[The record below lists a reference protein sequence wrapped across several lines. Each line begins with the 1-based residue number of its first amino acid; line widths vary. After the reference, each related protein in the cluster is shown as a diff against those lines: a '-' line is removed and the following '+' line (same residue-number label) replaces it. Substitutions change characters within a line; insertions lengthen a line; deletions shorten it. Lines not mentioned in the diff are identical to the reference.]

1 MENGKTDK
9 NRKLYWVFFA
19 LLMAWIAF
27 MGFYKLGVKYVDPW
41 DEARHGVNAWEMQN
55 GGSMVQSTFL
65 RQADYYNLKPPLSMW
80 CIMIGLKIFSD
91 PVIGLRFYSVICYLI
106 VCVLVALFLRRF
118 GDLESLLGLAFLS
131 VNMTPFLAHMIRA
144 GDADS
149 LYVLLFTVAM
159 LAMMRIR
166 DDHRFLYLCGLA
178 FSLAFLTKSFHAMM
192 IAAIGGLFLLCTKQL
207 FSIKWKEWCIFILC
221 IILPVLVWG
230 LLRYRID
237 GTAFFIKMWETDVRG
252 RTGGELHS
260 NPSPFWYY
268 ASYYFG
274 LMSGKLQIYL
284 WALLLVMA
292 GLTLRL
298 KDYLTTGKSKGDGKT
313 DRKLAANDIIETD
326 DDIESAEESE
336 DGITA
341 IADESEKKDS
351 KDVKENGLHT
361 FGGQEILGFILWAV
375 LPFVAFSAVSNKLL
389 WYIYPCLVPLL
400 AGAGVAAAG
409 IIKRLRVLT
418 GKGARTALTMAVSC
432 CLAFLLLWYGA
443 GTFKIVNAQTYNELQ
458 ILMRAVAGDA
468 KAIAV
473 MGQMEGD
480 VVLPSGGEVYT
491 GCKAYVDYD
500 GSKNTWEQQDV
511 FIAEAYGNFECCEG
525 GVLAIYL
532 DSLMSGKD
540 RLIFVERRMYE
551 NCKPLYED
559 AKLIATTPRYL
570 AFAKAY

>member
-1 MENGKTDK
+1 MDK
-9 NRKLYWVFFA
+9 NRTLYWIFFA
-19 LLMAWIAF
+19 LLMSWIAF

-41 DEARHGVNAWEMQN
+41 DEARHGVNAWEMLN
-55 GGSMVQSTFL
+55 GGSMVQSTYL

-106 VCVLVALFLRRF
+106 VCVLTALFLRRF

-149 LYVLLFTVAM
+149 LYVLLFTIAM

-207 FSIKWKEWCIFILC
+207 FSIKFKEWCMFILC
-221 IILPVLVWG
+221 IILPVLIWG

-284 WALLLVMA
+284 WALLLAVA
-292 GLTLRL
+292 GLILRL
-298 KDYLTTGKSKGDGKT
+298 REYLVGRRDHAEIRQK
-313 DRKLAANDIIETD
+313 NDHKNA
-326 DDIESAEESE
+326 S
-336 DGITA
+336 
-341 IADESEKKDS
+341 
-351 KDVKENGLHT
+351 LR

-389 WYIYPCLVPLL
+389 WYIYPCLIPLL
-400 AGAGVAAAG
+400 AGAGVTAAG
-409 IIKRLRVLT
+409 VLKKILAMQKNHLRIILAVLFS
-418 GKGARTALTMAVSC
+418 LV
-432 CLAFLLLWYGA
+432 LIFLGVWYGA
-443 GTFKIVNAQTYNELQ
+443 GTFKIVNAQTYNEFQ
-458 ILMRAVAGDA
+458 ILVRAVAGDE
-468 KAIAV
+468 KAIALMQQISLDKPAV
-473 MGQMEGD
+473 PEKVIIVPD
-480 VVLPSGGEVYT
+480 PGESYC

-500 GSKNTWEQQDV
+500 GSNNHWAQQDV
-511 FIAEAYGNFECCEG
+511 FVAEAYGDFKCCDG
-525 GVLAIYL
+525 GVLAIYT
-532 DSLMSGKD
+532 DSYMSGE
-540 RLIFVERRMYE
+540 ERVVFTSRKMYE

-559 AKLIATTPRYL
+559 GEMIAAMHDYL
-570 AFAKAY
+570 AFAIPY